1 MDTEIFPKHASIEGG
16 CSAEPPSKTAGIAS
30 RQLITVASW
39 FEALAHQHHERICT
53 LYAPHG
59 VLRSRL
65 GEVRGQNQIRDR
77 FLFFCAMGHLC
88 DLRDWSVT
96 YRIDDLETCEN
107 VVVANWKFRWPA
119 LGINRVISQSITSRF
134 TIAEN
139 GEILDQW
146 DDFSLLRLTHQLVPR
161 HTLALAM
168 IRLNLAAAVTNAE
181 REMRRCLFASIHMT
195 ENEVMQDTE

>member
-1 MDTEIFPKHASIEGG
+1 MDTETFPNYALNEGRH
-16 CSAEPPSKTAGIAS
+16 SAEPPSKTPGTAS

-39 FEALAHQHHERICT
+39 FEALAHQHHERICS

-65 GEVRGQNQIRDR
+65 GVVRGQNQIRDR
-77 FLFFCAMGHLC
+77 FFFFCAMGHLR
-88 DLRDWSVT
+88 DRRDWSVT
-96 YRIDDLETCEN
+96 YRIDELETSED

-139 GEILDQW
+139 GEIHDQW
-146 DDFSLLRLTHQLVPR
+146 DEFSVLRLSRQLVPQR
-161 HTLALAM
+161 TLALAI
-168 IRLNLAAAVTNAE
+168 IRLNLAAAVASAE
-181 REMRRCLFASIHMT
+181 SEMRRCLFASIQMT
-195 ENEVMQDTE
+195 ENELMQDT